1 MYPHDLSWGYT
12 GTSLLAGQPQTRNF
26 PGVLCQDV
34 QQNNTRAVLNPPHQK
49 ANECGRQHDKILRV
63 SVSTVV
69 AFDDNKALQTDGG
82 NKNLCG
88 KELQKN
94 SKAR

>member
-1 MYPHDLSWGYT
+1 M
-12 GTSLLAGQPQTRNF
+12 
-26 PGVLCQDV
+26 
-34 QQNNTRAVLNPPHQK
+34 RAVPNPPHQR
-49 ANECGRQHDKILRV
+49 ANEWGRHHDKILRV

-69 AFDDNKALQTDGG
+69 AFDDNKALQIDDG
-82 NKNLCG
+82 NKNLCR